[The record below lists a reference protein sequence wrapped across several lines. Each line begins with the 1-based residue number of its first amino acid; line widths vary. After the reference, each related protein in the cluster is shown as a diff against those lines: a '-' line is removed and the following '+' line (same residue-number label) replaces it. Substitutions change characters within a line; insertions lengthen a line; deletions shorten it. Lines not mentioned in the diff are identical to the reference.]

1 MKRSWNWHIYAG
13 FGVVVFAF
21 VSYFLFF
28 SQFPLTRDV
37 PWLNLLLFALGL
49 GLLGIGSRRGWS
61 QREHYRG
68 RIAGPTLT
76 ALSALVLGFFLFYSF
91 SFSAQLPESRGAP
104 KVGEAAPDFTLPD
117 QQGKPVKLSELRGQ
131 PVLLVFYRGYW

>member
-1 MKRSWNWHIYAG
+1 MKRSWNWAIYAG
-13 FGVVVFAF
+13 FAVVVFAF
-21 VSYFLFF
+21 VSYFLLF
-28 SQFPLTRDV
+28 SQFPLTRDF

-49 GLLGIGSRRGWS
+49 GLLWTGSRRGWR
-61 QREHYRG
+61 QREQYRG
-68 RIAGPTLT
+68 RIAGPTL
-76 ALSALVLGFFLFYSF
+76 AMLSVLVLGFFLFYNF

-117 QQGKPVKLSELRGQ
+117 QEGKPVKLSELRGQ